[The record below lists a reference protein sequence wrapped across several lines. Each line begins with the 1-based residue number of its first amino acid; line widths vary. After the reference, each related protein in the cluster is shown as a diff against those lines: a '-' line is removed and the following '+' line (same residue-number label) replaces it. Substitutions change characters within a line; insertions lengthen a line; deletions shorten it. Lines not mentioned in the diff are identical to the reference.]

1 LNEFSQSL
9 NINFEYYTY
18 STIVICIS
26 KQVIIMTTKKE
37 KVIGIDL
44 GTTNSVVSV
53 LESGE
58 PKVIPTAEGGY
69 LIPSVVSFNADGSRA
84 VGVIA
89 KRQIISNPNKTLSET
104 KRDMGTDKKYK
115 IDDKEYTPQEIASFV
130 LMKAK
135 ADAEA
140 YLGHD
145 VKKAVVTVPAY
156 FTDAQKTATRDAGR
170 IAGLE
175 VLRIVAEPTASAL
188 AYGLDKSEQE
198 TILVFDLGGGTFDV
212 SVLELDEGVFEVKAT
227 AGNNKLGGKD
237 FDDRIVEWLIKE
249 FKRDQGIDLS
259 TDNTAMQRLKD
270 AGEQAKI
277 ELSTVPKAN
286 INIPYVTADVSGP
299 KHLNYDLTKA
309 KFDELTS
316 DLVQATIGPL
326 RQALEDSGKKISEID
341 KVLLVG
347 GSTRIPAVRHAIKEI
362 LGKEPERSIDPDLVV
377 AMGAAIQGAILAG
390 EIEDVLLLDVT
401 PLTLGIETLGGVMTP
416 LIERNTT
423 IPTKKSQVFS
433 TAADNQTSVEIHV
446 LQGERAKAVDNITL
460 GRFSLVGI
468 PPAPRGTPKIEVT
481 FDIDSNGIAHVSAK
495 DQATGQEQSIKIE
508 SQTSLSEQEIQAKI
522 REAEKYADEDKK
534 IKEEIGTKNE
544 AEAMVYQFG
553 QTMEQLGDKI
563 TEDEKSRL
571 EDLKSK
577 LEEAIKTDDIAKIK
591 KAKEN
596 FEKEFSDI
604 SAKMY
609 QQAGGQPG
617 AQGFD
622 PSQFTG
628 QPGAQGFDPSQF
640 TGKNTGKSSDD
651 DFVDVDYEVEDTE

>member
-1 LNEFSQSL
+1 
-9 NINFEYYTY
+9 
-18 STIVICIS
+18 
-26 KQVIIMTTKKE
+26 MTTKKE

>member
-596 FEKEFSDI
+596 FEKVFSDI

>member
-1 LNEFSQSL
+1 
-9 NINFEYYTY
+9 
-18 STIVICIS
+18 
-26 KQVIIMTTKKE
+26 MTTKKE

-596 FEKEFSDI
+596 FEKVFSDI

>member
-1 LNEFSQSL
+1 MNEFSQSL

>member
-1 LNEFSQSL
+1 MNEFSQSL

-596 FEKEFSDI
+596 FEKVFSDI